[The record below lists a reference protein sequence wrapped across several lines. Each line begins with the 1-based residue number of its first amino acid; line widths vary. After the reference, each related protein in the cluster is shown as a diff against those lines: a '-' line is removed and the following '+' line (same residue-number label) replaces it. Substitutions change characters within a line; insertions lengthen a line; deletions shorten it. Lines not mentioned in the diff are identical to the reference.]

1 MISHIKQIVLTLVA
15 VATSLTLFVSCFPD
29 VEVSVDPAPQEITVS
44 LNITNE
50 KDKPVDV
57 KLYYFERSDDKHV
70 WCLRRK
76 VSNDECIVTENI
88 ESSIQKNLTVTVN
101 GYYLSEYDTSF
112 VLVIDGKAY
121 TGFSEKTC
129 KDLDGNELEF
139 DIIQQNLG
147 WLDFKDNQKDSD
159 IYHGTMQ
166 PEKLTEEWY
175 KWGLY
180 YTATVSETGVAFV
193 LDELIY

>member
-1 MISHIKQIVLTLVA
+1 MMKFIKQIVLVFVA
-15 VATSLTLFVSCFPD
+15 VTASLTLFVSCIPD

-44 LNITNE
+44 FNIINE

-57 KLYYFERSDDKHV
+57 KLYYFERSDDKLS

-76 VSNDECIVTENI
+76 TANDEYIVTENVGN
-88 ESSIQKNLTVTVN
+88 SIQKNLTITVN

-121 TGFSEKTC
+121 IGFSEKTC
-129 KDLDGNELEF
+129 TDLNGNELDF
-139 DIIQQNLG
+139 DIVQQNLG
-147 WLDFKDNQKDSD
+147 WLDFKDNQKDND
-159 IYHGTMQ
+159 IYCGTMQ
-166 PEKLTEEWY
+166 PEKLTEEWN

-180 YTATVSETGVAFV
+180 YTATVSDSSIDFV